1 MTPRAQSWREM
12 SPAPRAFIAAVV
24 VSGIGVLVYSL
35 LLHEWGE
42 HPLRFSC
49 YLVIALAA
57 SRLKVNL
64 PGITGTMSVNFLFVL
79 LGVLELGLSE
89 TIALGCAAVVVQ
101 CIGRDRP
108 VPVQVSFNVCST
120 ALAVAVTFLGYR
132 YALLHSSVHAPMLLF
147 GAACLYFAGNT
158 LPVAVVISLTEHRP
172 LHRIWHDCY
181 FWSFP
186 YYLVGAGVVGI
197 MSWLHHFADWQTSLL
212 TLPIVYVI
220 YRSYRLYLGKL
231 EDEKRHVEE
240 MADLHMR
247 TIEALALAIE
257 AKDQTTH
264 DHLQRVRIYAVEV
277 AKDLKVDQAGMEA
290 LQAAALLHDIGKLAI
305 PEHIISKP
313 GRLTP
318 EEFEKM
324 KIHPLVGAEIL
335 ERVQFP
341 YPVVPIVRAHHE
353 KFDGTGYPQGLR
365 GNEIPIGARIL
376 AAVDFLDALASDR
389 QYRRALPLDEA
400 MAELASESGKAF
412 DPEVVR
418 VLERRYVQ
426 LEKMVVARMH
436 NLSKEKSAE
445 AQERDDDQNK
455 DEEATVNSEIRP
467 AAGFASQGKPQSH
480 ERSFLSSIAAARQ
493 EAQTLFELSQDLG
506 ASLSLGET
514 LSVFA
519 VKLRRAMPYDAI
531 AIYVRHGDEL
541 VPEYVNGD
549 NFRLF
554 ASLRIPMGQGLS
566 GWVAQNLKPIL
577 NGNPSVE
584 PGYLNDAS
592 KYSTLT
598 SALAVPLEGLQ
609 GVVGVVALYH
619 AEKDFF
625 TSDHL
630 RILLAVSSKMALAM
644 ENALKYEQAENF
656 AVTDYLT
663 GLPNARSLFLQL
675 DRELARCKR
684 DKTNLTVMV
693 TDMDGFKQ
701 INDRFGHLEGNRVLR
716 LFAHSLKET
725 SREYDYVAR
734 MGGDE
739 FVVIAPGLTVEAA
752 ARKAEQMRE
761 LAQQA
766 GREVCNE
773 DILSLSVGKSV
784 YPDDGLDAEKLLSE
798 ADKRM
803 YLQKQS
809 QPSRSNRRLY
819 RRVRVRITTE
829 IAIEGQARTMLGIIS
844 NLSVNGCYVETSV
857 LLLAGTRVKLSFLLD
872 NTKVAIQ
879 SEVLRMDM
887 GVGAAL
893 RFSES
898 THEVRATLQRLLE
911 QLASSEA
918 IAERQ
923 RGQTASATIG

>member
-1 MTPRAQSWREM
+1 M
-12 SPAPRAFIAAVV
+12 SIAPRFFIAVV
-24 VSGIGVLVYSL
+24 VICGTAVLTYSV
-35 LLHEWGE
+35 LHGRSEN
-42 HPLRFSC
+42 PLKFFC
-49 YLVIALAA
+49 YLLIALAA

-64 PGITGTMSVNFLFVL
+64 PGITGTMSVNFLFLL
-79 LGVLELGLSE
+79 LGVLELSLSE
-89 TIALGCAAVVVQ
+89 AMALGCAAVVVQ
-101 CIGRDRP
+101 CFDKDRP
-108 VPVQVSFNVCST
+108 VPIQVAFNVCST
-120 ALAVAVTFLGYR
+120 ALAIAVTFASYR
-132 YALLHSSVHAPMLLF
+132 YALDHRAVNNPSTLLF
-147 GAACLYFAGNT
+147 LAACVYFVANT
-158 LPVAVVISLTEHRP
+158 MPVAAVISLTERRS
-172 LHRIWHDCY
+172 LRKIWAECY

-186 YYLVGAGVVGI
+186 YYLVGAGVAGM
-197 MSWLHHFADWQTSLL
+197 MSWLHGFTDWQTSLL
-212 TLPIVYVI
+212 TLPVVYLI

-264 DHLQRVRIYAVEV
+264 DHLQRVRVYAVEV
-277 AKDLKVDQAGMEA
+277 AKELKVDAEGMAA

-335 ERVQFP
+335 ERVRFP

-353 KFDGTGYPQGLR
+353 KFDGTGYPMGLK
-365 GNEIPIGARIL
+365 GAQIPIGARIL

-389 QYRRALPLDEA
+389 QYRRALPLNEA
-400 MAELASESGKAF
+400 MARLSDESGKSF
-412 DPEVVR
+412 DPQVVK
-418 VLERRYVQ
+418 VLERKYIELEQ
-426 LEKMVVARMH
+426 LVHQRTDSMGKQK
-436 NLSKEKSAE
+436 LSTEVK
-445 AQERDDDQNK
+445 DQDPK
-455 DEEATVNSEIRP
+455 IEPTIKP
-467 AAGFASQGKPQSH
+467 AAGFQAQGKGQVQ

-531 AIYVRHGDEL
+531 AIYVRHGEEL

-554 ASLRIPMGQGLS
+554 ASLRIPIGQGLS

-592 KYSTLT
+592 KYSTLN

-630 RILLAVSSKMALAM
+630 RILLAVSSKMALAI
-644 ENALKYEQAENF
+644 ENAMKYEQAESS

-684 DKTNLTVMV
+684 DNKTLTVMV
-693 TDMDGFKQ
+693 ADLDGFKQ

-739 FVVIAPGLTVEAA
+739 FVVIAPGLTGEAT

-761 LAQQA
+761 LAKQA
-766 GREVCNE
+766 GKDICNE
-773 DILSLSVGKSV
+773 DILSLSVGKAV
-784 YPDDGLDAEKLLSE
+784 YPEDGMDAEKILSE

-809 QPSRSNRRLY
+809 QAVQKNRRLY
-819 RRVRVRITTE
+819 PRVRGRLTTE
-829 IAIEGQARTMLGIIS
+829 ISGATVKGAILGIVT
-844 NLSVNGCYVETSV
+844 NLSLGGCYVETGN
-857 LLLAGTRVKLSFLLD
+857 LLLPGSELELAFSHEHTNVSIK
-872 NTKVAIQ
+872 
-879 SEVLRMDM
+879 SEVVRMDM
-887 GVGAAL
+887 GTGAAL
-893 RFSES
+893 KFHEA
-898 THEVRATLQRLLE
+898 THDVRASLQRILE
-911 QLASSEA
+911 QLASAEA
-918 IAERQ
+918 IVDLKRSHNAAAA
-923 RGQTASATIG
+923 ASKL

>member
-1 MTPRAQSWREM
+1 MKTRPQTWREL
-12 SPAPRAFIAAVV
+12 SAAPRLFISVV
-24 VSGIGVLVYSL
+24 AICGTIVLFYSVW
-35 LLHEWGE
+35 HGTSDN
-42 HPLRFSC
+42 PLKFLC

-64 PGITGTMSVNFLFVL
+64 PGITGTMSVNFLFLL
-79 LGVLELGLSE
+79 LGVLELSLSE
-89 TIALGCAAVVVQ
+89 AMAIGVAAAVVQ
-101 CIGRDRP
+101 CLDRERP
-108 VPVQVSFNVCST
+108 APVQVLFNVCST
-120 ALAVAVTFLGYR
+120 SLAIAITFEAYR
-132 YALLHSSVHAPMLLF
+132 FSSFYNAINNPSTRLF
-147 GAACLYFAGNT
+147 LAACVYFVANT
-158 LPVAVVISLTEHRP
+158 LPVAMVISLTERTS
-172 LHRIWHDCY
+172 LRKIWSNCY

-186 YYLVGAGVVGI
+186 YYLVGAGVAGM
-197 MSWLHHFADWQTSLL
+197 MSWLHGFTDWQTSLL
-212 TLPIVYVI
+212 TLPVVYLI

-264 DHLQRVRIYAVEV
+264 DHLQRVRVYAVEV
-277 AKDLKVDQAGMEA
+277 AKELKVDQEGMEA

-335 ERVQFP
+335 ERVRFP

-353 KFDGTGYPQGLR
+353 KFDGTGYPMGLK
-365 GNEIPIGARIL
+365 GTQIPIGARIL

-389 QYRRALPLDEA
+389 QYRRALPLNEA
-400 MAELASESGKAF
+400 MARLVDESGKSF
-412 DPEVVR
+412 DPQVVR
-418 VLERRYVQ
+418 VLERKYVE
-426 LEKMVVARMH
+426 LERLVHQRTD
-436 NLSKEKSAE
+436 NLGKQRLSTDVKEQDSSVEPSIK
-445 AQERDDDQNK
+445 
-455 DEEATVNSEIRP
+455 P
-467 AAGFASQGKPQSH
+467 AAGFETQGKRQGP
-480 ERSFLSSIAAARQ
+480 ERSFLGSIAAARQ

-592 KYSTLT
+592 KYSTLN
-598 SALAVPLEGLQ
+598 SALAVPLEGLKC
-609 GVVGVVALYH
+609 VVGVVALYH

-630 RILLAVSSKMALAM
+630 RILLAVSSKMALAI
-644 ENALKYEQAENF
+644 ENAMKYEQAESS
-656 AVTDYLT
+656 AVTDFLT
-663 GLPNARSLFLQL
+663 GLPNARSLFMQL

-684 DKTNLTVMV
+684 DNKTLTVMV
-693 TDMDGFKQ
+693 ADLDGFKQ

-716 LFAHSLKET
+716 LFANFLKET

-739 FVVIAPGLTVEAA
+739 FVVIAPGLTAEAA

-761 LAQQA
+761 LAQKA
-766 GREVCNE
+766 GQDVCNE
-773 DILSLSVGKSV
+773 AILSLSVGKSV
-784 YPDDGLDAEKLLSE
+784 YPEDGMDAEKMLSE

-809 QPSRSNRRLY
+809 QAGQKNRRLY
-819 RRVRVRITTE
+819 PRVRGRLTTE
-829 IAIEGQARTMLGIIS
+829 ISGGGQSLATLGIVT
-844 NLSVNGCYVETSV
+844 NLSLGGCYIETSGI
-857 LLLAGTRVKLSFLLD
+857 LLPGSPLKLTFSHEHTTLAID
-872 NTKVAIQ
+872 
-879 SEVLRMDM
+879 SEVVRMDM
-887 GVGAAL
+887 GIGAAL
-893 RFSES
+893 KFSEAN
-898 THEVRATLQRLLE
+898 HEVRASLQRILE
-911 QLASSEA
+911 QLASLEA
-918 IAERQ
+918 VVDLKRSHKA
-923 RGQTASATIG
+923 AAATKM